1 MKIARLKS
9 FLKSFLIIVGLIAP
23 AYFSQASEA
32 APLSK
37 FFDHPFDAVSV
48 SQDAN
53 GNMSTTHTVSD
64 GKGHI
69 RTETVS
75 PSATL
80 ISIFD
85 HESNVLCTIREKDKV
100 IMRNKIAPYLM
111 EPDAIPKQDLQ
122 QLGKRVINGH
132 PCTGESY
139 HFANTNFVTWRGQ
152 DVDNYTVK
160 SVSKRNGIQTVT
172 ELKSYTNAA
181 PDPSLFIVPS
191 VGYTVQ
197 GAAQ

>member
-1 MKIARLKS
+1 MKIVRLKS
-9 FLKSFLIIVGLIAP
+9 FLIVLGLIAP
-23 AYFSQASEA
+23 TCFSQPSIA

-75 PSATL
+75 PAATL

-100 IMRNKIAPYLM
+100 IMKNKVAPYLM

-122 QLGKRVINGH
+122 QLGRKVINGH

-139 HFANTNFVTWRGQ
+139 HFANTNFYTWRGQ
-152 DVDNYTVK
+152 DVDNYAVK
-160 SVSKRNGIQTVT
+160 TVSKRNGIQTVT
-172 ELKSYTNAA
+172 ELKSYKTTA

-191 VGYTVQ
+191 EGYTVQ
-197 GAAQ
+197 NGAQ

>member
-1 MKIARLKS
+1 MKIARLK
-9 FLKSFLIIVGLIAP
+9 FLLIILIVGGLIAP
-23 AYFSQASEA
+23 AYFSMAFSA
-32 APLSK
+32 GALSK

-48 SQDAN
+48 SQDAA
-53 GNMSTTHTVSD
+53 GNMSTTHTISD
-64 GKGHI
+64 GRGHI
-69 RTETVS
+69 RTESVS

-85 HESNVLCTIREKDKV
+85 HESNILCTIREKDKV
-100 IMRNKIAPYLM
+100 IMKNKIAPYLM

-122 QLGKRVINGH
+122 QLGTRVVNGH

-172 ELKSYTNAA
+172 ELKSYKTTQ
-181 PDPSLFIVPS
+181 PDPSMFIVPTE
-191 VGYTVQ
+191 GYTVQ
-197 GAAQ
+197 GTAQ

>member
-1 MKIARLKS
+1 MKSVRLKA
-9 FLKSFLIIVGLIAP
+9 FLVMMGLIAP
-23 AYFSQASEA
+23 AYFSQESNA

-64 GKGHI
+64 GRGHI
-69 RTETVS
+69 RTETS
-75 PSATL
+75 SSSGIL

-85 HESNVLCTIREKDKV
+85 HESNILSTVREKDKV
-100 IMRNKIAPYLM
+100 IIKNKVAPYLM

-122 QLGKRVINGH
+122 QLGARVINGH

-139 HFANTNFVTWRGQ
+139 HFANTDFTTWRGQ

-160 SVSKRNGIQTVT
+160 SVSKRNGVQTVT
-172 ELKSYTNAA
+172 ELKSYTHNA
-181 PDPSLFIVPS
+181 PDPSLFVVPS
-191 VGYTVQ
+191 DGYTVQ
-197 GAAQ
+197 GGAK

>member
-1 MKIARLKS
+1 MKIARLK
-9 FLKSFLIIVGLIAP
+9 FLLIVAGLIAP
-23 AYFSQASEA
+23 TYLSQVSSA

-37 FFDHPFDAVSV
+37 FFDHPFDAVSE

-85 HESNVLCTIREKDKV
+85 HDSSTLCTIREKDKV
-100 IMRNKIAPYLM
+100 IIKNKIAPYLM
-111 EPDAIPKQDLQ
+111 EPEAIPKQDLQ
-122 QLGKRVINGH
+122 QLGTRTINGH
-132 PCTGESY
+132 PCIGESY

-160 SVSKRNGIQTVT
+160 SVAKRNGIQTVT
-172 ELKSYTNAA
+172 ELKSYKNTA

-191 VGYTVQ
+191 QGYTVQ

>member
-1 MKIARLKS
+1 MKIARLKP
-9 FLKSFLIIVGLIAP
+9 LLIAAGLIASTCLFQP
-23 AYFSQASEA
+23 SIA

-85 HESNVLCTIREKDKV
+85 HDSCTLCTIREKDKV
-100 IMRNKIAPYLM
+100 IMKNKIKPYLM

-122 QLGKRVINGH
+122 QLGTRVVNGH

-160 SVSKRNGIQTVT
+160 SVSKRNSIQTVT
-172 ELKSYTNAA
+172 ELKSYKTTA
-181 PDPSLFIVPS
+181 PDPSLFIVPTE
-191 VGYTVQ
+191 GYTVQ
-197 GAAQ
+197 SGAQ